1 MGLVDLKK
9 AYGSPG
15 VSCRECCRSVGCYY
29 RPFGS
34 CIFGLR
40 SVQQENADLGLHDL
54 QRTLGQI
61 EAKFEVV
68 GMRVNTLKS
77 ETVVLYWKTVD
88 CYL

>member
-9 AYGSPG
+9 AYDSPG

-34 CIFGLR
+34 CAFGLR
-40 SVQQENADLGLHDL
+40 TENADLGLHDL
-54 QRTLGQI
+54 QRTLGRI
-61 EAKFEVV
+61 EAKFEEA
-68 GMRVNTLKS
+68 GMRVNTSKS
-77 ETVVLYWKTVD
+77 EAVVLYWETVD